1 MKYALIT
8 GLVVL
13 LISCGEKLMEKP
25 EDLIPK
31 EKMINILKD
40 MTILNSAKS
49 TNISVFH
56 DNKIEPTS
64 FIFSEYGIDSLQFVT
79 SDRYYASI
87 DRYIIPNCSL
97 PNEYEAMYIEIEKQ
111 LEAEEKEVTEAK
123 RIKDSVELQVKLK
136 NSPFKRTESTNTKDS
151 LP

>member
-1 MKYALIT
+1 MKYAFIM
-8 GLVVL
+8 VWAAI

-40 MTILNSAKS
+40 IAVLNSAKAIKI
-49 TNISVFH
+49 TVFH
-56 DNKIEPTS
+56 DNEIDPTS
-64 FIFSEYGIDSLQFVT
+64 FIFSKYGIDSLQFVT
-79 SDRYYASI
+79 SDRYYA
-87 DRYIIPNCSL
+87 SL

-123 RIKDSVELQVKLK
+123 RIKDSVELQLKLK
-136 NSPFKRTESTNTKDS
+136 DRPFKRTESTNTKDS

>member
-79 SDRYYASI
+79 SDRYYAS
-87 DRYIIPNCSL
+87 L